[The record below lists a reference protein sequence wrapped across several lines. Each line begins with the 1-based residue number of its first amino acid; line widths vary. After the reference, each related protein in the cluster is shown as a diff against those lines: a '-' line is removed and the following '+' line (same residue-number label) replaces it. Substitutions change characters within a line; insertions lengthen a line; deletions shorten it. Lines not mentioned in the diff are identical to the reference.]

1 MSASVRDAALSA
13 RHSLVQPSTFG
24 TNGTALLTHSNSIV
38 STNWWTNSSSLQFI
52 ESTVETYVVL
62 YNVRRRTDFINNKF
76 CSRISECYGLIAV
89 SYDLVND
96 SANE

>member
-52 ESTVETYVVL
+52 ESTVETML
-62 YNVRRRTDFINNKF
+62 CFTTSDAERTSSIINF
-76 CSRISECYGLIAV
+76 AHV
-89 SYDLVND
+89 LVNAMD
-96 SANE
+96 